1 MAEMIGKQLGK
12 YKLVDN
18 IGEGGM
24 ASVYK
29 GYDESIDR
37 HVAIKV
43 LVTDANTD
51 SNRAKEMIERFQLE
65 ARTIARLQHPHIL
78 PIHEYGVEGN
88 ILYLVMPY
96 MSGGTLK
103 DRINADD
110 GMMLGEV
117 SDVLKQVAAALD
129 YAHRQDIIHRD
140 IKPSNILM
148 DKEGHALIADFGLVK
163 IMTGDSALT
172 ETGMMVGTPAYLAPE
187 YASGEDISRKTDIY
201 ALGVTMFEAIIG
213 VPPYGDTQTQSPMQ
227 IALQHV
233 MEPVPK
239 ISTFVETIPESLDAV
254 FLKVLAKDP
263 AERYATASDFAAAF
277 EEAIQDHDKS
287 VYHLPQPE
295 PQQQAK
301 VAPST
306 GSGTTPQPKG
316 GSSTSITIQ
325 LDNRGGLWVAAA
337 ALILVLGGLGMFL
350 FASSFSP
357 TGESESAAIAA
368 EDVAVTTAPA
378 LAGVDSIPTAAV
390 SQLGQAAFTTTGG
403 LGDTLSLQVN
413 GLRDAP
419 DDTQYYAWLINTGSG
434 DSLAVGRLGLDGMGN
449 GSVTYNHPNGVFLP
463 AVFNAVIITAETEAT
478 DTPTG
483 ETVYH
488 GSIPEPVSQ
497 ALFNI
502 LLSSDEGIQERG
514 LLASAIAEAYL
525 AREQTQSGTQLT
537 SMGSV
542 LTHSEQTINALF
554 GAENDY
560 NGDGRADNPGFGKGL
575 IPVLDALE
583 DELNV
588 MIGISEDLPRIQSNV
603 EYIRTCITNT
613 RTRVDRIAELQ
624 QTVITA
630 DDVDSIS
637 IEISEVVDTLDVLLN
652 GVDMNENGRVEGFS
666 GECGLEQIASFTLLV
681 SAMELQEGALPEEEL
696 IAFYQPYAFDPER
709 DFCIDDELTIGIAR
723 NTDEHEGMGMGGDA

>member
-1 MAEMIGKQLGK
+1 MAEMIGRQLGK
-12 YKLVDN
+12 YTIVDHV
-18 IGEGGM
+18 GEGGM

-51 SNRAKEMIERFQLE
+51 SSRAKEMIERFQLE

-96 MSGGTLK
+96 MAGGTLK

-117 SDVLKQVAAALD
+117 SDVLKQVAAAMD

-148 DKEGHALIADFGLVK
+148 DDEGHALIADFGLVK

-172 ETGMMVGTPAYLAPE
+172 ETGLMVGTPAYLAPE

-201 ALGVTMFEAIIG
+201 ALGVSMFEAIIG
-213 VPPYGDTQTQSPMQ
+213 VPPYGDTKTQSPMQ

-239 ISTFVETIPESLDAV
+239 ISTFVETIPETMDEV

-277 EEAIQDHDKS
+277 EAAMQDHDTS
-287 VYHLPQPE
+287 VYHLPHPE
-295 PQQQAK
+295 PQPQAPTAA
-301 VAPST
+301 APT
-306 GSGTTPQPKG
+306 AVQPGG

-337 ALILVLGGLGMFL
+337 AVILVLGVLAAFL
-350 FASSFSP
+350 FAGNMSSNTVETP
-357 TGESESAAIAA
+357 AAVA
-368 EDVAVTTAPA
+368 EDAPVTTLPA
-378 LAGVDSIPTAAV
+378 LAGIDSIPTATV
-390 SQLGQAAFTTTGG
+390 SQLGQASFTTTGG

-419 DDTQYYAWLINTGSG
+419 DDTHYYVWLINTGSG
-434 DSLAVGRLGLDGMGN
+434 DTLAVGRLGLDGMGN

-463 AVFNAVIITAETEAT
+463 AVFNAVIITAETDAS

-483 ETVYH
+483 ETLYH
-488 GSIPEPVSQ
+488 GSIPETVSQ

-525 AREQTQSGTQLT
+525 AREQTQSDAQFT

-542 LTHSEQTINALF
+542 LTLSEQTINALF

-583 DELNV
+583 GELDV
-588 MIGISEDLPRIQSNV
+588 MIGISDDLPRIQSNV
-603 EYIRTCITNT
+603 EYIRTCISNT
-613 RTRVDRIAELQ
+613 RTRVDHIAELQ
-624 QTVITA
+624 QTVVA
-630 DDVDSIS
+630 AEDVDAIS
-637 IEISEVVDTLDVLLN
+637 GEINEVVDTLDVLLK
-652 GVDMNENGRVEGFS
+652 GMDMNENGRVEGFS

-681 SAMELQEGALPEEEL
+681 SAMELQEGVLPQEDL

-723 NTDEHEGMGMGGDA
+723 NTDEHEGMGMGSDT